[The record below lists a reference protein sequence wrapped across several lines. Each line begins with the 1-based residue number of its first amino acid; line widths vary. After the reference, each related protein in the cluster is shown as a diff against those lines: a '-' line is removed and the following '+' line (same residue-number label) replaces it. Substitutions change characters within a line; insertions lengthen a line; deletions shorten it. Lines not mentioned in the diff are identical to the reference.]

1 MAPRST
7 RNFRLRKD
15 RSVQVILAWIEM
27 LELRGQDLIWG
38 FWTKPQEVISEIF
51 DKHRLGECM
60 GVDPPFSRNFYN
72 CETLLKSTASYTT
85 YSDIEQTIDKEIRIM
100 DGMENGTIGIR
111 QKANVLMESR
121 EGEGIK
127 QVVMKKSRALLA
139 MLKFLSK
146 K

>member
-38 FWTKPQEVISEIF
+38 FWTKTPEAISETF

-60 GVDPPFSRNFYN
+60 GMDPHFSKNIYN
-72 CETLLKSTASYTT
+72 
-85 YSDIEQTIDKEIRIM
+85 R
-100 DGMENGTIGIR
+100 
-111 QKANVLMESR
+111 
-121 EGEGIK
+121 
-127 QVVMKKSRALLA
+127 
-139 MLKFLSK
+139 
-146 K
+146 